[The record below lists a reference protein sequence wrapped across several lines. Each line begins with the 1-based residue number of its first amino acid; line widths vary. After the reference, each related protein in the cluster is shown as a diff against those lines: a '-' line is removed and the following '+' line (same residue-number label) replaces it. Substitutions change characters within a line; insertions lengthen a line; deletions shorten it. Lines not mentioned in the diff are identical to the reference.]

1 MKAAPLSA
9 LARAR
14 VEGAPLPAG
23 PMPDEAVEG
32 EKREVG
38 RDIRDNRGLTRE
50 RKKIDRNPR
59 VKNKEKFRRAVIR
72 RKGQVRDVRSQDGGY
87 GGETSGIKK
96 NVSHS
101 VRFK

>member
-1 MKAAPLSA
+1 MAC
-9 LARAR
+9 AR
-14 VEGAPLPAG
+14 
-23 PMPDEAVEG
+23 
-32 EKREVG
+32 G
-38 RDIRDNRGLTRE
+38 R
-50 RKKIDRNPR
+50 R

-72 RKGQVRDVRSQDGGY
+72 RKGQVRDVRSQEGGY